1 MKGDRLQQLV
11 EVKPA
16 ILLLESGTL
25 DESKLDEDAKAV
37 RDFYRGRGWRDARVD
52 WSVTRSPDDREAIV
66 TFYVLE
72 GARYQL
78 GDVRIEIA
86 EGEKAVMGAAQINAL
101 LGLQL
106 GSPWEQASIDAAIVR
121 VESGYH
127 ALGYLDVRIVD
138 RPVRPGPGA
147 NIDLQLKI
155 SEGSLSTVGQI
166 NIRGNVVTRDK
177 VISEL
182 DLRPAF
188 DKTGIQEA
196 ERRLDNLGT
205 SVRSGSN

>member
-72 GARYQL
+72 GVRYQL
-78 GDVRIEIA
+78 GDVHVEIA
-86 EGEKAVMGAAQINAL
+86 EGEKAVMDAAQINAL

-138 RPVRPGPGA
+138 RPVRPGPGEP
-147 NIDLQLKI
+147 ILI
-155 SEGSLSTVGQI
+155 CS
-166 NIRGNVVTRDK
+166 
-177 VISEL
+177 
-182 DLRPAF
+182 
-188 DKTGIQEA
+188 
-196 ERRLDNLGT
+196 
-205 SVRSGSN
+205 

>member
-1 MKGDRLQQLV
+1 M
-11 EVKPA
+11 
-16 ILLLESGTL
+16 
-25 DESKLDEDAKAV
+25 
-37 RDFYRGRGWRDARVD
+37 
-52 WSVTRSPDDREAIV
+52 

-72 GARYQL
+72 GVRHQL

-138 RPVRPGPGA
+138 RPVRPA
-147 NIDLQLKI
+147 
-155 SEGSLSTVGQI
+155 GSQY
-166 NIRGNVVTRDK
+166 
-177 VISEL
+177 
-182 DLRPAF
+182 
-188 DKTGIQEA
+188 
-196 ERRLDNLGT
+196 
-205 SVRSGSN
+205 

>member
-72 GARYQL
+72 GVRYQL

-86 EGEKAVMGAAQINAL
+86 EGEKAVMSAAQISAL
-101 LGLQL
+101 LGL
-106 GSPWEQASIDAAIVR
+106 
-121 VESGYH
+121 
-127 ALGYLDVRIVD
+127 
-138 RPVRPGPGA
+138 
-147 NIDLQLKI
+147 
-155 SEGSLSTVGQI
+155 
-166 NIRGNVVTRDK
+166 
-177 VISEL
+177 
-182 DLRPAF
+182 
-188 DKTGIQEA
+188 
-196 ERRLDNLGT
+196 
-205 SVRSGSN
+205 